1 MTRINLLPWREAL
14 RERRRRLFYS
24 GLVAA
29 ALAGVLVG
37 IIGSLYLNG
46 LIERQQERNRFLTE
60 QIGQLDKQLAELK
73 ELRTL
78 IDGIVARKNVIESL
92 RARRVEPVLLFDE
105 LPRRLPEA
113 TFLESLERRDALVT
127 LRGVSQS
134 NARVSET
141 MRSLD
146 ASPHLTDV
154 RLIETLGLDRNGQR
168 VVRFALQLRMDR
180 PVIEAMG
187 AEKPAA
193 EGKP

>member
-37 IIGSLYLNG
+37 AIGSFYLNG

-78 IDGIVARKNVIESL
+78 IDGIVARKNVIES
-92 RARRVEPVLLFDE
+92 APAATQRRP
-105 LPRRLPEA
+105 PRRNA
-113 TFLESLERRDALVT
+113 TWSRRSAT
-127 LRGVSQS
+127 
-134 NARVSET
+134 
-141 MRSLD
+141 
-146 ASPHLTDV
+146 
-154 RLIETLGLDRNGQR
+154 
-168 VVRFALQLRMDR
+168 QLR
-180 PVIEAMG
+180 
-187 AEKPAA
+187 
-193 EGKP
+193 